1 MKEIER
7 MIFILLWI
15 ICTACNSGK
24 PSAEFDRLEQLM
36 PHHPDSVLQAL
47 ESMDTLHWSERERAY
62 YYLLQTE
69 AEDKCYV
76 EHTTDSLISWAADYF
91 RRKDDRAHYAK
102 ALYLQGRIYEDW
114 HQMNRADSCWFR
126 ALDAGKETDDNPL
139 LYRIAY
145 RLGNSYAQ
153 QNMADSAMSLFKKA
167 LTYAEMAQDSSSI
180 SYSHAYIG
188 RVYSL
193 RTDWNRAEQSYLSA
207 IWIARQSGS
216 LKARQMACKELLGV
230 YTRQGALQ
238 KADSL
243 LLCLES
249 DTMLRKD
256 GSLSLAMGNYYR
268 HLTDTAKSIQYL
280 KEATLSQNPYTV
292 SGAYQCLHYLYK
304 EAHQMDLAVYYD
316 SLYHAQRASSHL
328 SQRPVD
334 LVKTEATYQIEKI
347 RSQYY
352 DLQTLCLL
360 LSVSL
365 LALVLF
371 WILWRVNK
379 RNISTNTTQ
388 EDDGESD
395 EIPADPICL
404 QPVKSKIVAIPEH
417 TIQLL
422 DRIGHRSSLRPLK
435 QEEWGSLFA
444 YLDYADNGF
453 IKHLQCRYPQL
464 TQQDLEL
471 CALIR
476 LGCEKGTDLAIYL
489 SLTIDGMKKRKQKLK
504 HRLRGEKGFP
514 NRGELERFIRTFGSE
529 TEN

>member
-47 ESMDTLHWSERERAY
+47 DSMDTSHFSERERAY

-76 EHTTDSLISWAADYF
+76 EHTTDSLISRAADYF

-102 ALYLQGRIYEDW
+102 ALYLKGRIYEDW
-114 HQMNRADSCWFR
+114 HQADRADSCWFR
-126 ALDAGKETDDNPL
+126 ALDAGKESGDNRM

-153 QNMADSAMSLFKKA
+153 QSMADSAMSLFQKA
-167 LTYAEMAQDSSSI
+167 LTYAELAQDSSSI
-180 SYSHAYIG
+180 SYSNAYIG
-188 RVYSL
+188 RVYTL
-193 RTDWNRAEQSYLSA
+193 QKDWNRAEQSYLSA
-207 IWIARQSGS
+207 IRIAHQSGS
-216 LKARQMACKELLGV
+216 LKARQMAFQELLGV

-249 DTMLRKD
+249 DTILRRD
-256 GSLSLAMGNYYR
+256 GSLSLVIGNYYR
-268 HLTDTAKSIQYL
+268 HLTDTAKSIRYL
-280 KEATLSQNPYTV
+280 MEATLSRNPYTV

-304 EAHQMDLAVYYD
+304 DANRMELAVYYD
-316 SLYHAQRASSHL
+316 SLYHAHTTSSQLLH
-328 SQRPVD
+328 RPVE
-334 LVKTEATYQIEKI
+334 LVQAEASYQIEKI
-347 RSQYY
+347 RSRY
-352 DLQTLCLL
+352 DDMQTWCLL
-360 LSVSL
+360 LCASLFVSIL
-365 LALVLF
+365 L
-371 WILWRVNK
+371 WILSIMKK
-379 RNISTNTTQ
+379 RNIMANTA
-388 EDDGESD
+388 EEEKGESR
-395 EIPADPICL
+395 EIENSLTCP
-404 QPVKSKIVAIPEH
+404 QTVKNNIVAIPEH

-422 DRIGHRSSLRPLK
+422 ERIDRRSSMRPLK
-435 QEEWGSLFA
+435 QDEWDSLFA

-453 IKHLQCRYPQL
+453 IKHLQSRYPLL

-476 LGCEKGTDLAIYL
+476 LGCEKGTDLAVYL
-489 SLTIDGMKKRKQKLK
+489 SLTLDGMKKRKQKLK
-504 HRLRGEKGFP
+504 YRLRGENGFSK
-514 NRGELERFIRTFGSE
+514 RGELEHFIRTFSPKAE
-529 TEN
+529 S